1 MLYECVK
8 KSAGMFV
15 AWTVWIGVRVG
26 GSPHFNFGGKEDDEK
41 TDIAG

>member
-8 KSAGMFV
+8 KSAGAFV

-26 GSPHFNFGGKEDDEK
+26 GAPHFNFEKEDDEK